1 MKWSRPLV
9 SQSHEPGL
17 PVNHHHLYRS
27 GVLGGGREGEIV
39 KNTPKATEA
48 YQKARRAIKR
58 LDTSTR
64 PDQTALTICKHL
76 KDAIK
81 ADGEQ
86 K

>member
-1 MKWSRPLV
+1 M
-9 SQSHEPGL
+9 
-17 PVNHHHLYRS
+17 
-27 GVLGGGREGEIV
+27 

-64 PDQTALTICKHL
+64 PEQTALTICKHL